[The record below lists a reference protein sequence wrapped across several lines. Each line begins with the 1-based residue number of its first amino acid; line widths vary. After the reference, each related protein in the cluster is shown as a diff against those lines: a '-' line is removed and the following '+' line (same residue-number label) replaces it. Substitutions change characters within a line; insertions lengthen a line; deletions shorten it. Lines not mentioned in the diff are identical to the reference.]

1 MHEVAIAL
9 QQIAE
14 VLRQILKEIK
24 DQKKRSEKVNEC

>member
-14 VLRQILKEIK
+14 VLRQILKELK
-24 DQKKRSEKVNEC
+24 EQKKRSEVK